1 MKEQITGKT
10 TWGTGIWESK
20 RKLNKWV
27 LHRWVTG
34 LFRGSSRVMYVWVK
48 PWAEAEQFGA
58 AHHLGLGL
66 GQVLGML
73 QTVKGQ
79 SYIHQATANAGG
91 HKWNAWCSL
100 AACLRGL
107 MPFPPINVPHLTPH
121 CGRTYQA
128 HCKSWQVHNT
138 KYFKICSLFTRVWVD
153 YMHVLFLNKWL
164 AKNAL
169 KF

>member
-107 MPFPPINVPHLTPH
+107 MPFPPSMCHTLPHTVGGHIRPTAKVDRYIIQSISKFALYLHVFGSIT
-121 CGRTYQA
+121 CMF
-128 HCKSWQVHNT
+128 
-138 KYFKICSLFTRVWVD
+138 YF
-153 YMHVLFLNKWL
+153 
-164 AKNAL
+164 
-169 KF
+169 